1 MRRHIAIKL
10 THTLF
15 VVLALTC
22 VLLYGLITNAD
33 TREARAQAH
42 LSPADLVAAHDCW
55 SGEAPDDMAGRMP
68 GHVVVTVAGEPRY
81 AGPRMV
87 AKALDQVF
95 GDVDH
100 GLTVHA
106 FCR

>member
-1 MRRHIAIKL
+1 MQTHIVTKLRHNMIA
-10 THTLF
+10 
-15 VVLALTC
+15 VLALVC
-22 VLLYGLITNAD
+22 VVIFSLANSDATPVQ
-33 TREARAQAH
+33 REPVSASAPELAR
-42 LSPADLVAAHDCW
+42 AHDCW
-55 SGEAPDDMAGRMP
+55 SGDAPDDMAGRMP

-100 GLTVHA
+100 GLAVHA